1 MKLIKLRLTKKI
13 SSRNIEFTGKYIQ
26 YIWCIYAICAAIWYG
41 ALLTASLASLFAGKK
56 PQTFAETFLYRWNG
70 AVATDSCPRQAL
82 NTITVLASTLCDNTC
97 WQMAYICFGF
107 GLSPYPSF
115 EQQRLGNIQL
125 AEKFHYD
132 KKWAIKRYICCMIVT
147 RENNTEKSE

>member
-1 MKLIKLRLTKKI
+1 
-13 SSRNIEFTGKYIQ
+13 
-26 YIWCIYAICAAIWYG
+26 
-41 ALLTASLASLFAGKK
+41 
-56 PQTFAETFLYRWNG
+56 
-70 AVATDSCPRQAL
+70 
-82 NTITVLASTLCDNTC
+82 
-97 WQMAYICFGF
+97 MAYICFGV
-107 GLSPYPSF
+107 GLFPYPSL